1 MAMVKISNGEVTQIV
16 PRGAFETQYKQL
28 GFQIVGDNK
37 AAEVKKETK
46 KAPEE
51 KNLESQVP
59 EDGDDFDADAAGGDG
74 DDTEDGDDFEELLEK
89 PISQWNKAEVKDF
102 AAAKGIDIHG
112 TKNVNEAKEIIKKYL
127 DDEAKKAAVEA

>member
-16 PRGAFETQYKQL
+16 SRGAFETQYKRL
-28 GFQIVGDNK
+28 GFQIVGDNETT
-37 AAEVKKETK
+37 EVKKTECHK
-46 KAPEE
+46 PE
-51 KNLESQVP
+51 LQVA
-59 EDGDDFDADAAGGDG
+59 DNDYFDVDAAD

-112 TKNVNEAKEIIKKYL
+112 TKNANEAKEIIKKYL
-127 DDEAKKAAVEA
+127 DDEVKKTAEA

>member
-16 PRGAFETQYKQL
+16 SRGAFETQYKRL

-37 AAEVKKETK
+37 ATEVKKAT
-46 KAPEE
+46 EE
-51 KNLESQVP
+51 KKSEVQVP
-59 EDGDDFDADAAGGDG
+59 DDDFDADVA

-89 PISQWNKAEVKDF
+89 PISQWNKTEVKDF

-112 TKNVNEAKEIIKKYL
+112 TKNANEAKEIIKKYL
-127 DDEAKKAAVEA
+127 DDEAKKAAEA

>member
-16 PRGAFETQYKQL
+16 SRGAFDTQYKRL

-37 AAEVKKETK
+37 TKEVKK
-46 KAPEE
+46 AAEE
-51 KNLESQVP
+51 KKSEAQVP
-59 EDGDDFDADAAGGDG
+59 DDDFDADVA

-89 PISQWNKAEVKDF
+89 PISQWNKTEVKDF

-112 TKNVNEAKEIIKKYL
+112 TKSANEAKEIIKKYL
-127 DDEAKKAAVEA
+127 DDEAKKAAEA

>member
-16 PRGAFETQYKQL
+16 SRGAFETQYKRL

-37 AAEVKKETK
+37 ATEVKKEVK
-46 KAPEE
+46 KAVEE
-51 KNLESQVP
+51 KKSEARVP
-59 EDGDDFDADAAGGDG
+59 DDDFDADVA

-89 PISQWNKAEVKDF
+89 PISQWNKTEVKDF

-112 TKNVNEAKEIIKKYL
+112 TKNANEAKEIIKKYL
-127 DDEAKKAAVEA
+127 DDEAKKAAEA

>member
-16 PRGAFETQYKQL
+16 SRGAFDTQYKRL

-37 AAEVKKETK
+37 TTEVKKEK
-46 KAPEE
+46 KKSEA
-51 KNLESQVP
+51 QVP
-59 EDGDDFDADAAGGDG
+59 DDDFDADVA

-89 PISQWNKAEVKDF
+89 PISQWNKTEVKDF

-112 TKNVNEAKEIIKKYL
+112 TKSANEAKEIIKKYL
-127 DDEAKKAAVEA
+127 DDEAKKTAEA

>member
-16 PRGAFETQYKQL
+16 SRGAFETQYKRL

-37 AAEVKKETK
+37 ATEVKKAT
-46 KAPEE
+46 EE
-51 KNLESQVP
+51 KKSEAQVP
-59 EDGDDFDADAAGGDG
+59 DDDFDADVA

-89 PISQWNKAEVKDF
+89 PISQWNKTEVKDF

-112 TKNVNEAKEIIKKYL
+112 TKNANEAKEIIKKYL
-127 DDEAKKAAVEA
+127 DDEAKKAAEA

>member
-16 PRGAFETQYKQL
+16 SRGAFDTQYKRL

-37 AAEVKKETK
+37 TTEVKKEK
-46 KAPEE
+46 KKSEAQAP
-51 KNLESQVP
+51 
-59 EDGDDFDADAAGGDG
+59 DDDFDADVA

-89 PISQWNKAEVKDF
+89 PISQWNKTEVKDF

-112 TKNVNEAKEIIKKYL
+112 TKSANEAKEIIKKYL
-127 DDEAKKAAVEA
+127 DDEAKKAAEA